1 MTTTVWLGMATSV
14 LGALVMSNNVV
25 WAQEATAES
34 PPAQQQNV
42 PFVFQNPPADKW
54 EVSVFQNQP
63 AADYAVNLKVAT
75 FGNPLGLEVAAVE
88 AALRAQINIEDGKGV
103 VITNVREDSEAAKAG
118 LKQYDIVLAVDQQPI
133 ESPGKLH
140 EVVAS
145 RQGQE
150 VQFQVLRQGKPESLR
165 VALAKTPVYEFANV
179 YVGEL
184 LTNVAGTTSQYRI
197 GVQLAEADDA
207 LRSQLRLAAGEGL
220 VVTEVLPDSPV
231 AKAGIRRHDVL
242 IKLDGKR
249 LSTVENINA
258 LIQEIKD
265 RQVLLA
271 FVRGGEE
278 MSCEVTPRL
287 SSEPGANIYNVVQ
300 YPQNQAGVL
309 WEQAGVLWESV
320 VVDTQNQAGWKSLVT
335 ASSSPSPAPTAAD
348 QVAELKKQLAEMQQ
362 SLQALE
368 ASLGQQPAP
377 EQAPSGEQPEEQP
390 PPQAD
395 GEN

>member
-1 MTTTVWLGMATSV
+1 MKKTVWLGVVTSV
-14 LGALVMSNNVV
+14 VGALLMSNSVS
-25 WAQEATAES
+25 WAQEAAPES

-42 PFVFQNPPADKW
+42 PFFFQNQPAYS
-54 EVSVFQNQP
+54 ELITFQNQP
-63 AADYAVNLKVAT
+63 AADYAVNVKLAT
-75 FGNPLGLEVAAVE
+75 FGNPLGVEAAAVE
-88 AALRAQINIEDGKGV
+88 AALRAQLNIDEGKGV
-103 VITNVREDSEAAKAG
+103 VITSVREDSEAAKAG
-118 LKQYDIVLAVDQQPI
+118 LKQHDILLAVDEQPI
-133 ESPGKLH
+133 ESPEKLH
-140 EVVAS
+140 EMVAS

-165 VALAKTPVYEFANV
+165 VALAKTPVYQFHKV
-179 YVGEL
+179 YVGDL
-184 LTNVAGTTSQYRI
+184 LTNVAGTASQYRI

-231 AKAGIRRHDVL
+231 AKAGIRQHDVL

-265 RQVLLA
+265 RHVLLV

-278 MSCEVTPRL
+278 MLCEVTPQL
-287 SSEPGANIYNVVQ
+287 SSEPAAGLILKNYNQLLEPVVVQ
-300 YPQNQAGVL
+300 DQLRLIYQPWAGLQN
-309 WEQAGVLWESV
+309 
-320 VVDTQNQAGWKSLVT
+320 K
-335 ASSSPSPAPTAAD
+335 PAPPTTTAAD
-348 QVAELKKQLAEMQQ
+348 QVAALKKQLAEMQQ
-362 SLQALE
+362 SLEALE
-368 ASLGQQPAP
+368 ASLGQQPAAEP
-377 EQAPSGEQPEEQP
+377 PPPAEPPQEQP